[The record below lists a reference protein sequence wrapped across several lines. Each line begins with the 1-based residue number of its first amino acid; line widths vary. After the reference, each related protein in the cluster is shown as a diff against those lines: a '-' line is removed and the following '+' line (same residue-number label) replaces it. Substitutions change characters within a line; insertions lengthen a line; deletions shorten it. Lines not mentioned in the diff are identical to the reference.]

1 MKNDLAKSELTN
13 IQFRPITPGDQDTL
27 AKIYASTRREELA
40 PLLDWS
46 EGQKEAFLRQQ
57 FELQHNFY
65 QQHYTGARFELIT
78 RGGEVLGRLY
88 VDRREDDIRIVDIAL
103 LPEHRGQGIG
113 GAIVQDLLDEA
124 AARDQGRAVSIHV
137 EHTNA
142 ALRFYQ
148 RLGFRE
154 IEDQGIYKLMKWW
167 PAS

>member
-1 MKNDLAKSELTN
+1 M
-13 IQFRPITPGDQDTL
+13 
-27 AKIYASTRREELA
+27 
-40 PLLDWS
+40 
-46 EGQKEAFLRQQ
+46 
-57 FELQHNFY
+57 
-65 QQHYTGARFELIT
+65 
-78 RGGEVLGRLY
+78 
-88 VDRREDDIRIVDIAL
+88 